1 MEHLEYGRSWSHALV
16 SFTSSEY
23 VVEGIET
30 RFGAFLE
37 LWRVLGSGRICRRC
51 LPAGIQSRLEVPLE
65 GFIRIV
71 KFLDKWIGG

>member
-37 LWRVLGSGRICRRC
+37 LSFGGCWEAAGS
-51 LPAGIQSRLEVPLE
+51 A
-65 GFIRIV
+65 
-71 KFLDKWIGG
+71 DIGSQRAFGVV